1 MSRIQI
7 LRLHVALIF
16 ALLFQCATGSSR
28 QTASEVFSAEDRGKV
43 LRQKADAGDAR
54 SQVELGIMYAS
65 GDGLPTDEAE
75 AVRWFRKA
83 AEQGYAAGE
92 YSLGEMY
99 STGRGVPLNYEE
111 AFKWLHRSA
120 EQGDPRGQYNL
131 AAMYAT
137 GNGVDRNDNESAKW
151 MRKSAEQ
158 GFAGGQFGL
167 GAMYAHGRGVPHDDA
182 EAVRWYRK
190 ATKQGDLAAA
200 NNLSLLLATS
210 QDPHVRNRDEAIEIA
225 LKLVDA
231 NPQEP
236 TVLDTLA
243 ATYYEAGQ
251 QEKAAETEQRALVLN
266 PDKTSYKEALQKY
279 LAASKQPKR

>member
-65 GDGLPTDEAE
+65 
-75 AVRWFRKA
+75 
-83 AEQGYAAGE
+83 
-92 YSLGEMY
+92 GEMY